1 MKYTASDIKQWITVF
16 LEEDN
21 FFMAH
26 EAINILLYTP
36 VGEDIPND
44 LVVHTVYAEYLKI
57 MNRRPRSTVC
67 DDHLESLNIMV
78 RIKNNTIVSAFVVGD
93 ENEE

>member
-1 MKYTASDIKQWITVF
+1 MKYTVSDIKQWVAVF

-26 EAINILLYTP
+26 EAIKILLYTP
-36 VGEDIPND
+36 KGQDISND
-44 LVVHTVYAEYLKI
+44 LVVHTIYTEYLKI
-57 MNRRPRSTVC
+57 MNRRPRSTIC
-67 DDHLESLNIMV
+67 NDHLEPLN
-78 RIKNNTIVSAFVVGD
+78 NNTIIGASMVGD

>member
-1 MKYTASDIKQWITVF
+1 MKYTASDIKQWIAVF

-26 EAINILLYTP
+26 EAIKILLYTY
-36 VGEDIPND
+36 VGEDILND
-44 LVVHTVYAEYLKI
+44 PAVHTIYTEYLKI
-57 MNRRPRSTVC
+57 MNRRPRSTIC
-67 DDHLESLNIMV
+67 DDHLESLN
-78 RIKNNTIVSAFVVGD
+78 NNTIISALAVGD

>member
-1 MKYTASDIKQWITVF
+1 MKYTVSDIKQWVAVF

-26 EAINILLYTP
+26 EAIKIPLYTP

-44 LVVHTVYAEYLKI
+44 LVVHTIYTEYLKI
-57 MNRRPRSTVC
+57 MNKHPRSTTHN
-67 DDHLESLNIMV
+67 DHLESLN
-78 RIKNNTIVSAFVVGD
+78 NNTIISAFMVGD

>member
-1 MKYTASDIKQWITVF
+1 MKYTISDIKQWVAVF

-21 FFMAH
+21 FYMAH
-26 EAINILLYTP
+26 EAIKILLYTY
-36 VGEDIPND
+36 VGEDILND

-57 MNRRPRSTVC
+57 MNRRPRSTIC
-67 DDHLESLNIMV
+67 NDHLEPLN
-78 RIKNNTIVSAFVVGD
+78 NNTIISAFMVGD

>member
-1 MKYTASDIKQWITVF
+1 MKYTVSDIKQWVAVF

-26 EAINILLYTP
+26 EAIKILLYTP
-36 VGEDIPND
+36 TGQDIPNN
-44 LVVHTVYAEYLKI
+44 LVVHTIYTEYLKI
-57 MNRRPRSTVC
+57 INKRPRSTTHN
-67 DDHLESLNIMV
+67 DHLEPLNIMV
-78 RIKNNTIVSAFVVGD
+78 RIKNNTIISAFMVGD

>member
-1 MKYTASDIKQWITVF
+1 MKYTVSDIKQWIVVF

-26 EAINILLYTP
+26 EAIKILLYTH
-36 VGEDIPND
+36 VGEDILND
-44 LVVHTVYAEYLKI
+44 PAVHTIYTEYLKI
-57 MNRRPRSTVC
+57 MNRRPRSTIC
-67 DDHLESLNIMV
+67 DDHLESLN
-78 RIKNNTIVSAFVVGD
+78 NNTIISTFAAGD

>member
-1 MKYTASDIKQWITVF
+1 MKYTVSDIKQWVAVF

-26 EAINILLYTP
+26 EAIKILLYTH
-36 VGEDIPND
+36 VGEDILND
-44 LVVHTVYAEYLKI
+44 PAVHTIYTEYLKI
-57 MNRRPRSTVC
+57 INKRPRSTTHN
-67 DDHLESLNIMV
+67 DHLEPLN
-78 RIKNNTIVSAFVVGD
+78 NNTIIGAFVVGD

>member
-1 MKYTASDIKQWITVF
+1 MKYTVSDIKQWIAVF

-26 EAINILLYTP
+26 EAIKILLYTH
-36 VGEDIPND
+36 VGEDILND
-44 LVVHTVYAEYLKI
+44 LAVHTIYTEYLKI
-57 MNRRPRSTVC
+57 MNRRPRSTIY
-67 DDHLESLNIMV
+67 DDHLEPLN
-78 RIKNNTIVSAFVVGD
+78 NNTITGAFAVGD

>member
-1 MKYTASDIKQWITVF
+1 MKYTVSDIKQWVAVF

-26 EAINILLYTP
+26 EAIKILLYTSS
-36 VGEDIPND
+36 GQDIPND
-44 LVVHTVYAEYLKI
+44 LVVHTIYTEYLKI
-57 MNRRPRSTVC
+57 MNKRPRSTTHN
-67 DDHLESLNIMV
+67 DHLEPLN
-78 RIKNNTIVSAFVVGD
+78 NNTIISAFMVGD

>member
-1 MKYTASDIKQWITVF
+1 MNYTVSDIKQWVAVF

-26 EAINILLYTP
+26 EAIKILLYTP
-36 VGEDIPND
+36 TGQDIPND
-44 LVVHTVYAEYLKI
+44 LVVHTIYTEYLKI
-57 MNRRPRSTVC
+57 MNRRSRSTIC
-67 DDHLESLNIMV
+67 NDHLEPLN
-78 RIKNNTIVSAFVVGD
+78 NNTIISAFVVGD

>member
-1 MKYTASDIKQWITVF
+1 
-16 LEEDN
+16 
-21 FFMAH
+21 MAH
-26 EAINILLYTP
+26 EAIKIPLYTP

-57 MNRRPRSTVC
+57 MNRRPRSTIC
-67 DDHLESLNIMV
+67 NDHLEPLN
-78 RIKNNTIVSAFVVGD
+78 NNTIISAFVVGD

>member
-1 MKYTASDIKQWITVF
+1 MKYTVSDIKQWVAVF

-26 EAINILLYTP
+26 EAIKILLYTP
-36 VGEDIPND
+36 TGQDIPND
-44 LVVHTVYAEYLKI
+44 LVVHTIYTEYLKI
-57 MNRRPRSTVC
+57 INKRPRSTIC
-67 DDHLESLNIMV
+67 NDHLEPLN
-78 RIKNNTIVSAFVVGD
+78 NNTIISASMVGD